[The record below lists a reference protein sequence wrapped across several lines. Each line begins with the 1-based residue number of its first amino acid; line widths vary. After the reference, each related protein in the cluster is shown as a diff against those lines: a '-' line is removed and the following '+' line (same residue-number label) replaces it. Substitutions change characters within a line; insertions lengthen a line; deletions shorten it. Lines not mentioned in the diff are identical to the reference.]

1 MHGGRKRT
9 SVVLVPSPSSSSSS
23 LSKSKKRRRLEGVS
37 LGPPFYGGIRLVF
50 LALGGTRA
58 KRIESLSIHPLQSSF
73 QRRGK
78 GIMERPLSPSF
89 LSPPC
94 DRRTHSEQHSLRYT
108 LSDNKGR
115 SFLSS
120 PFFSPPFPSS
130 LHFQSLPLGPSRPP
144 LLFTVT
150 SPPPASTNSSLACLF
165 PIFKG
170 TFHFPAFRLRFFVR
184 WGKQRYENLFFEYES
199 RCCMIVGRVLRIHFK
214 NLISSL

>member
-1 MHGGRKRT
+1 MRKD
-9 SVVLVPSPSSSSSS
+9 
-23 LSKSKKRRRLEGVS
+23 LSKCTEGGKGHPLFLFHPPPPPHLPFQSQEKRRRLEGVS
-37 LGPPFYGGIRLVF
+37 LGPPFYGRIRLVF

-58 KRIESLSIHPLQSSF
+58 KRIESLSTHCSHLSK
-73 QRRGK
+73 GGW
-78 GIMERPLSPSF
+78 GIMERPFSPSF

-108 LSDNKGR
+108 LSDNNGR

-130 LHFQSLPLGPSRPP
+130 LHFPSLPLGPSRPP

-150 SPPPASTNSSLACLF
+150 LPPPTSTNSSLACLF

-184 WGKQRYENLFFEYES
+184 WGKQRYENIVFFSSTS
-199 RCCMIVGRVLRIHFK
+199 RGVA
-214 NLISSL
+214 